1 MIARVFLGLVA
12 LTFAPYGVYCF
23 FVPGSLA
30 EAAGVVATTATGSTE
45 LRAMYG
51 GLQTGLGLLAGLAVF
66 RADWV
71 RPALLVTAFVGGGLF
86 FARITGST
94 LEQGWS
100 QYTGMA
106 MAFEATM
113 LVVSVALLRRRPASA

>member
-1 MIARVFLGLVA
+1 MLSRVFLGLVA
-12 LTFAPYGVYCF
+12 LTFLPYGVYCF
-23 FVPGSLA
+23 FVPGALA

-51 GLQTGLGLLAGLAVF
+51 GLQTGIGLLAGLAMF
-66 RADWV
+66 RAAWV
-71 RPALLVTAFVGGGLF
+71 RPALLATAFVAGGLF

-94 LEQGWS
+94 LERGWS

-106 MAFEATM
+106 MAFESTM
-113 LVVSVALLRRRPASA
+113 LVVSVALLRRQPASA